1 MGDEKIYT
9 EMKESDI
16 IKAMKHMLVV
26 YHNTGG
32 LIDSDI
38 GAFEFN
44 GEVYITKLTI
54 NVMKMSKED
63 FDMHLEKGLPI
74 EFR

>member
-1 MGDEKIYT
+1 
-9 EMKESDI
+9 MKESDI
-16 IKAMKHMLVV
+16 RKAMKHMLVD

-32 LIDSDI
+32 LIDSDF
-38 GAFEFN
+38 GTFEFN

-74 EFR
+74 EFV